1 MRWVGLNIAVILHNY
16 ENRYNVETYAFEE
29 LVAEISSM
37 FVSAETGIDQTKEH
51 FDNHAAYVSSWLKA
65 IDKDP
70 NAFFD
75 AVNLAHQAANEGLKH
90 ERERERQLDGIIEQ
104 EKAG

>member
-1 MRWVGLNIAVILHNY
+1 
-16 ENRYNVETYAFEE
+16 
-29 LVAEISSM
+29 M

-51 FDNHAAYVSSWLKA
+51 FDNHAAYVGDWLEVL
-65 IDKDP
+65 DKKP

-75 AVNLAHQAANEGLKH
+75 AVNLAYQAANEILKH

-104 EKAG
+104 KAG